1 MKYLS
6 APWRWDFICGIKKDN
21 GCVFCR
27 AQKQDDPEA
36 MICRRGENFF
46 VIMNKYP
53 YGTGHLLIAPYAHL
67 AKPSEMATGDLHEM
81 WELTHRSLAI
91 LEENFQPDG
100 FNIGMNIGNAAGA
113 GVKEHFHQHIVP
125 RWHGDANFMAV
136 TGRTRVLSFD
146 LEKVFQIIANAFK
159 K

>member
-6 APWRWDFICGIKKDN
+6 APWRWDFICGIKKGN

-27 AQKQDDPEA
+27 TQQQDDPEA
-36 MICRRGENFF
+36 MICWRGKNFF

-53 YGTGHLLIAPYAHL
+53 YSSGHLLIAPYTHL
-67 AKPSEMATGDLHEM
+67 SMPADMASGDLPEM
-81 WELTHRSLAI
+81 WELTNRSLAI
-91 LEENFQPDG
+91 LEEHFQPDG
-100 FNIGMNIGNAAGA
+100 FNIGMNIGKAAGA

-125 RWHGDANFMAV
+125 RWQGDANFMAT
-136 TGRTRVLSFD
+136 TGQTRVLSFD
-146 LEKVFQIIANAFK
+146 LEKVFHIIADAFK